1 MGVHPA
7 AVKTH
12 THTYTH
18 TEETM
23 AESLTSAMFIS
34 SLTSPHE
41 LSVVVWRSVLHQTEV
56 TKHLHELSA
65 LAKEGGE
72 LVHELKSTGTRI
84 KQSAQI
90 MESNLN
96 KQIDLLIQLLE
107 RRRAILLDELRS
119 QLQHHGRRLRDQSNQ
134 VGSRLSA
141 TTSLIH
147 FAVELLKEQDA
158 AAFIQ
163 ILPSI
168 QKRILTAESQF
179 ELELELASQTK
190 ACGEIELRVNTDFI
204 GQQVE
209 TLQLEE
215 YYAPP
220 VPAFLSSECVVDG
233 NALFVVWQSA
243 RICPS
248 RKDFVIQTPQETPP
262 QARCPFADAVDS
274 SLGGS
279 RPSGLAGQFSSRPGL
294 NPIKQNG
301 HLNATHFHSNRLSPQ
316 QFPVSVSAYH
326 LSDKTFDGPLSNGG
340 HTSATPFSS
349 RKTFAPCG
357 TRQPEMNSSQ
367 SMNAIHPPSQILS
380 KAQITTGRFSPR
392 SPSECN
398 PITYSLEVDN
408 GRGGIFKVAY
418 TGPETACRLEGLQ
431 FNTTYRLRV
440 RARNSVGHSAYSDAI
455 HLRTARLATFRIDP
469 SSGLQLSHS
478 SGLHVDSDGVT
489 VQSLGD
495 VEDRVL
501 LADVG
506 FSQGTHY
513 WEWRIEA
520 YDGRG
525 QPSFGVAL
533 NSVARDRM
541 LGLDNAGWAM
551 YANSNRSW
559 FVHAGQHRDR
569 TDGGILT
576 KDQLERDRQPTVIG
590 VRLDCDQG
598 HLGFYLNGEP
608 HGPVAFTNLL
618 QNGKQLAE
626 NVQTDLKD
634 DVRVARTAKP
644 ALFYPALS
652 LSHLTRVRL
661 ITGLEVPS
669 ESEESSEESDAE
681 CGVLAVH
688 TPESTSSLSTPNN
701 TSERSRTSLSTGKD
715 SSSSTTSTDGGSQL
729 RLNRPSAIHP
739 DMTGI
744 GLARGCTIL
753 TGTVGV
759 TGPKSPTPIRLVTF
773 GRS

>member
-1 MGVHPA
+1 MGVHPSV
-7 AVKTH
+7 VKTH
-12 THTYTH
+12 TH

-23 AESLTSAMFIS
+23 AEYLTSALFIS
-34 SLTSPHE
+34 ILTSLHG
-41 LSVVVWRSVLHQTEV
+41 LSIVVVWQSILH
-56 TKHLHELSA
+56 HA
-65 LAKEGGE
+65 
-72 LVHELKSTGTRI
+72 
-84 KQSAQI
+84 QSAQV
-90 MESNLN
+90 MESKVN

-119 QLQHHGRRLRDQSNQ
+119 QLQHRGRRLRDQSNQ
-134 VGSRLSA
+134 VGSKLSA

-147 FAVELLKEQDA
+147 FSVELLKEQDA

-179 ELELELASQTK
+179 ELELELANQTK
-190 ACGEIELRVNTDFI
+190 TCGEIELRVNTDFI
-204 GQQVE
+204 GQQME

-220 VPAFLSSECVVDG
+220 VPAFLSSECAVDG
-233 NALFVVWQSA
+233 NALFVVWQSP
-243 RICPS
+243 RICLN
-248 RKDFVIQTPQETPP
+248 RKDSVAQTPQETPS
-262 QARCPFADAVDS
+262 QTRCPFTDAVDT

-279 RPSGLAGQFSSRPGL
+279 RPSGSAPFSCRPGL
-294 NPIKQNG
+294 NPIRQ
-301 HLNATHFHSNRLSPQ
+301 NATHFHSNRLSPQ

-340 HTSATPFSS
+340 HTSATPFGY
-349 RKTFAPCG
+349 RKTLAPCG

-380 KAQITTGRFSPR
+380 NAQITTGQFSPR
-392 SPSECN
+392 SPSECS

-440 RARNSVGHSAYSDAI
+440 RARNAVGHSAYSDAI

-469 SSGLQLSHS
+469 SSGLQLPHS
-478 SGLHVDSDGVT
+478 SGLHVDPDGMA

-513 WEWRIEA
+513 WEWRIES

-576 KDQLERDRQPTVIG
+576 KGQLERDLQPTVIG

-618 QNGKQLAE
+618 QNGKQLTE
-626 NVQTDLKD
+626 SVETDLKD
-634 DVRVARTAKP
+634 GMRVARTAKP

-652 LSHLTRVRL
+652 LSHLTRVKL

-669 ESEESSEESDAE
+669 ESEESSEDSEVE
-681 CGVLAVH
+681 CGVLAVQ

-701 TSERSRTSLSTGKD
+701 TSERSRTSVSTGKD
-715 SSSSTTSTDGGSQL
+715 SCSSGTSTDGGSQL
-729 RLNRPSAIHP
+729 RPNRPSAKHP

-753 TGTVGV
+753 TGAVGV